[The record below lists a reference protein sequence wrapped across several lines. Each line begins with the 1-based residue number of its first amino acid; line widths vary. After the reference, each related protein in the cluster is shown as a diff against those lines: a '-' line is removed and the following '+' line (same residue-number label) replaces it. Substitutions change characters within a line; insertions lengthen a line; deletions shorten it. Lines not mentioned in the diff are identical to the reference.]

1 MSLQMSANDESKS
14 RTPAFLVDAMM
25 GADFYPHHPK
35 DVELRQTHVSYV
47 FLAEEYVYKIK
58 KPVQLPFIDC
68 STLAK
73 RRELC
78 EREVLLNRRLAPD
91 IYLGV
96 VPLVVRDGVLS
107 SGEIPRGGGTVV
119 EFAVKMRRL
128 PDEQRLD
135 NMAAAGKIR
144 IPDVHALAKR
154 IAELHAGASRSE
166 AWRYGA
172 AAAIWQLAVGNI
184 AETERLLADTVTRDK
199 LKVIEEY
206 IRRYISSHWRFL
218 NLRARNGH
226 VLDGHGDLRAD
237 SVYFTGDG
245 IRIVDCLEFSD
256 ALRWGDAAADVAF
269 LAMDLDRLEQPELS
283 SEFVRSYA
291 ESTKDADLVILLPFY
306 KCHRAV
312 VRLKVELT
320 ASNELDRPVSE
331 RIACRE
337 RARRYLDQGCIYA
350 SGTPRPGLIVVCGA
364 PGTGKSTV
372 ARALGDL
379 LGFDVVN
386 SDSERKVLAGIAP
399 TTRAEA
405 RYGEGIYTEDLSREV
420 YRVLVKHAEKALKG
434 GRGIILDA
442 TFRHRREREQL
453 AAARLGVEPL
463 YIECQADR
471 DEVIRRLL
479 KRASRPNE
487 ISDATVETYLA
498 QLDEFE
504 PPDEISGPLHIV
516 ADTTNDLTTVLAQV
530 ERRFR

>member
-1 MSLQMSANDESKS
+1 MSANHESKS
-14 RTPAFLVDAMM
+14 KVTVSLIDALMA
-25 GADFYPHHPK
+25 ADFYPHHPRK
-35 DVELRQTHVSYV
+35 VELRETHLSYV
-47 FLAEEYVYKIK
+47 FLAGEYAYKIK
-58 KPVQLPFIDC
+58 KPVQLQFIDC

-96 VPLVVRDGVLS
+96 VPLVLKDGLFS
-107 SGEIPRGGGTVV
+107 SGEIPGGSGIVV

-135 NMAAAGKIR
+135 NMAAAGKIS
-144 IPDVHALAKR
+144 IPDVQALAKR
-154 IAELHAGASRSE
+154 IAELHAAASRSE

-184 AETERLLADTVTRDK
+184 AETERLLADTVSRDK

-206 IRRYISSHWRFL
+206 TRHYISSHWKFL
-218 NLRARNGH
+218 NLRAHSGR

-237 SVYFTGDG
+237 SVYFTSDG
-245 IRIVDCLEFSD
+245 IRILDCLEFSD
-256 ALRWGDAAADVAF
+256 ALRWGDAAAEVAF

-283 SEFVRSYA
+283 AEFVRSYA
-291 ESTKDADLVILLPFY
+291 ESSKDADLLILLPFY

-320 ASNELDRPVSE
+320 ASSELERPVSE

-337 RARRYLDQGCIYA
+337 RARRYLDQGCTYTN
-350 SGTPRPGLIVVCGA
+350 GTPRPGLIVVCGVA
-364 PGTGKSTV
+364 GTGKSTV

-379 LGFDVVN
+379 LGFEVVN
-386 SDSERKVLAGIAP
+386 SDSQRKLLADIAP
-399 TTRAEA
+399 AARTEA
-405 RYGEGIYTEDLSREV
+405 RYGEGIYSEDFSREV
-420 YRVLVKHAEKALKG
+420 YRVLVKHAEEALKR

-463 YIECQADR
+463 YIECQANR
-471 DEVIRRLL
+471 DEVIRRLVE
-479 KRASRPNE
+479 RASRPNE
-487 ISDATVETYLA
+487 ISDATVEVYLA
-498 QLDEFE
+498 QVEDFE
-504 PPDEISGPLHIV
+504 PIDEIPAAHHVV
-516 ADTTNDLTTVLAQV
+516 ADTINDLTPVLAEV

>member
-1 MSLQMSANDESKS
+1 MSTNDESKS
-14 RTPAFLVDAMM
+14 RASASLIEAMM
-25 GADFYPHHPK
+25 AGDFYPHHPRE
-35 DVELRQTHVSYV
+35 VELRQTHVSYV
-47 FLAEEYVYKIK
+47 FLAGEYAYKIK
-58 KPVQLPFIDC
+58 KPVRLPFIDC

-91 IYLGV
+91 VYLGV
-96 VPLVVRDGVLS
+96 VPLVLRDGVFS
-107 SGEIPRGGGTVV
+107 SGEIREAGGSVV

-135 NMAAAGKIR
+135 NMAEARKIGSV
-144 IPDVHALAKR
+144 DFHALAKR
-154 IAELHAGASRSE
+154 IAELHADASRSE

-184 AETERLLADTVTRDK
+184 AETERLLADTVSLDK
-199 LKVIEEY
+199 LKVIEKY
-206 IRRYISSHWRFL
+206 IRHYISSHWRFL
-218 NLRARNGH
+218 NMRARNGR

-237 SVYFTGDG
+237 SVYFTNDG

-256 ALRWGDAAADVAF
+256 ALRWGDTAAEVAF

-283 SEFVRSYA
+283 GEFVRSYA

-320 ASNELDRPVSE
+320 ASSELDRPVSE

-337 RARRYLDQGCIYA
+337 RARCYLDQGCVYA
-350 SGTPRPGLIVVCGA
+350 NGAPRPGVIVVCGA

-379 LGFDVVN
+379 LGFEVVN
-386 SDSERKVLAGIAP
+386 SDSERKLLADIAP
-399 TTRAEA
+399 TARAEA
-405 RYGEGIYTEDLSREV
+405 RYGEGIYTEDFSREV

-434 GRGIILDA
+434 GKGIILDA
-442 TFRHRREREQL
+442 TFRHRREREEL
-453 AAARLGVEPL
+453 VAAPLGVEPL
-463 YIECQADR
+463 YIECQADQ

-479 KRASRPNE
+479 ERASRPKE
-487 ISDATVETYLA
+487 ISDATVEVYLA
-498 QLDEFE
+498 QLKEFE
-504 PPDEISGPLHIV
+504 PLEEIPGPRHIV
-516 ADTTNDLTTVLAQV
+516 ADTTDDLTPVLAEV